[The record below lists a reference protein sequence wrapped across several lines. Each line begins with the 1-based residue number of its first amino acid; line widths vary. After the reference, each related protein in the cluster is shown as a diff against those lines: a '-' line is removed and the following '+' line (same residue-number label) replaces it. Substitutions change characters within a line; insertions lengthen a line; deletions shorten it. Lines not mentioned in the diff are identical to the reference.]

1 MEEQHDADAAP
12 VVVMHGITKAFPGVV
27 ANQQAQFDLRARE
40 VHALVG
46 ENGAGK
52 STLMKILFGLYSPDA
67 GSITVNGHVV
77 RIDSPQ
83 KAIGL
88 GIGMVHQHFMLIPSL
103 TVAENISLGMEPT
116 RGRFF
121 DLNAAVALARQLST
135 TYGLRIDPSA
145 RIRDISVGERQRVEI
160 LKALARGVRVLIL
173 DEPTAVLTPQEAD
186 ELFLVLRGLVRQG
199 MSVVLITHKLREVM
213 NTSDRVTVMRAGQYV
228 GTVETSATST
238 RELARMMVG
247 RDILLRV
254 EKGAA
259 QTGEVVVQVDG
270 VTTEDDQG
278 LPAVRG
284 VSFQVRAGEIYGIA
298 GVEGNGQSE
307 LVESLTGLRG
317 VSGGRILLN
326 GVRIERATTRRRRE
340 LGMAHIPEDRLVYGA
355 SESSSIAD
363 NAVIG
368 YHYHPPLA
376 YRSWLA
382 ASRRARWAL
391 DLIRRFDIRGARPEA
406 PIGSLSGGNIQK
418 LILAREMSRAPNLL
432 VAAQPTRG
440 VDIGAIEFFH
450 RKLIEYRDNGAA
462 VLLVSAELSEVL
474 TLADRIGVMYDG
486 RIVREFAGDEATE
499 QELGLAMLGAGD
511 SQRASA

>member
-1 MEEQHDADAAP
+1 MEEQHGADVAP
-12 VVVMHGITKAFPGVV
+12 VVVMRGITKEFPGVI
-27 ANQQAQFDLRARE
+27 ANQDARFDLREGE

-52 STLMKILFGLYSPDA
+52 STLMKILFGLYTPDA
-67 GSITVNGHVV
+67 GSITVGGSIV
-77 RIDSPQ
+77 RIESPQ
-83 KAIGL
+83 TAIDL

-103 TVAENISLGMEPT
+103 TVAENISLGMEQK
-116 RGRFF
+116 RGPFY
-121 DLNAAVALARQLST
+121 DLDAAIEHARQLST
-135 TYGLRIDPSA
+135 TYGLRVDPSA

-160 LKALARGVRVLIL
+160 LKALGRGVRVLIL

-186 ELFLVLRGLVRQG
+186 ELFHVLWGLVRQG
-199 MSVVLITHKLREVM
+199 MSIVLITHKLREVM
-213 NTSDRVTVMRAGQYV
+213 NNSDRVTVMRAGQYV
-228 GTVETSATST
+228 GTVDTAATST
-238 RELARMMVG
+238 EELARMMVG

-259 QTGEVVVQVDG
+259 QPGAVVLQAVS
-270 VTTEDDQG
+270 VTTDDDQG

-284 VSFQVRAGEIYGIA
+284 VSFEVRAGEIYGIA

-307 LVESLTGLRG
+307 LLEALTGLRKT
-317 VSGGRILLN
+317 SGGSILLN
-326 GVRIERATTRRRRE
+326 GVHIERASARRRRE
-340 LGMAHIPEDRLVYGA
+340 LGMAHIPEDRLVYGS

-376 YRSWLA
+376 RRFWLA
-382 ASRRARWAL
+382 TSRRARWAL

-418 LILAREMSRAPNLL
+418 LILAREMSREPTLL

-450 RKLIEYRDNGAA
+450 RKLIEYRDAGAA
-462 VLLVSAELSEVL
+462 ILLVSAELSEVL
-474 TLADRIGVMYDG
+474 ALADRIGVMFDG
-486 RIVREFAGDEATE
+486 RIVAEFAGEEATE
-499 QELGLAMLGAGD
+499 QELGLAMLGVGD
-511 SQRASA
+511 ARRASA

>member
-1 MEEQHDADAAP
+1 MQEQRGADDAP
-12 VVVMHGITKAFPGVV
+12 VVVMRGITKAFPGVV

-52 STLMKILFGLYSPDA
+52 STLMKILFGLYTPDT
-67 GSITVNGHVV
+67 GTITVNGRDV
-77 RIDSPQ
+77 RIDRPQ
-83 KAIGL
+83 NAIDL

-103 TVAENISLGMEPT
+103 TVAENISLGMEPM
-116 RGRFF
+116 RGPFY
-121 DLNAAVALARQLST
+121 DLNAAVEHARQLSA
-135 TYGLRIDPSA
+135 TYGLRVEPSA

-160 LKALARGVRVLIL
+160 LKSLARGVQVLIL

-186 ELFLVLRGLVRQG
+186 ELFLVLRGLVDQG

-213 NTSDRVTVMRAGQYV
+213 STADRVTVMRAGKYV
-228 GTVETSATST
+228 GTVDTAATST

-254 EKGAA
+254 EKSAA
-259 QTGEVVVQVDG
+259 QVGELVLQANS

-284 VSFQVRAGEIYGIA
+284 VSFEVRAGEIYGIA

-307 LVESLTGLRG
+307 FLEALTGLRR
-317 VSGGRILLN
+317 VSSGRILLN
-326 GVRIERATTRRRRE
+326 GVPIERATARRRRE

-376 YRSWLA
+376 HRLWLA
-382 ASRRARWAL
+382 GSRRARWAL

-474 TLADRIGVMYDG
+474 TLADRIGVMYEG
-486 RIVREFAGDEATE
+486 QIVGEFAGDAATE
-499 QELGLAMLGAGD
+499 HELGLAMLGAGD
-511 SQRASA
+511 AQRSSA